1 MVSIQEARSIVDRNR
16 QQLRQQQQ
24 QVDTARKNIE
34 ETRLRELSRQELQV
48 RSLQEKLEREKSGI
62 KLEGLKGQEL
72 KKLSPIQKDLDT
84 ARKQIDT
91 FDAQVKSAEVAEAK
105 QKATEAAFEKARN
118 IFLSKDP
125 RAIFALETREERKFF
140 KQLQAE
146 RKTSIE
152 EAIKKGKE
160 ELVIQGFKLKNIKE
174 ITKKGEL
181 FPSTLQVVSEKALI
195 EKLKPVRV
203 EPVKK
208 LSIIRRLKIRKPE
221 KITIRKL
228 PPRPLT
234 TRKINFG
241 NPREFAKSF
250 NQATGS
256 KSFTIAIPLRRE
268 NGKIFVQ
275 DFSFKF
281 KDGRIVK
288 TKPLSSGLVSEDKFL
303 AADKRRRD
311 RNPGFTFGDTRITKP
326 ILLKKTDIQKVST
339 AIKEFFIGRG
349 GEEAVAI
356 GLKPFKTKVT
366 GRQIRDFLRTKGI
379 GGKVA
384 GEFIPTRPQDVL
396 LLVTL
401 GGLISAGTPLISKG
415 TVLGLQAFGALN
427 ALDTEKPPETRIAG
441 TIVAIAPFF
450 STKKGDIPIFPKG
463 KKGQAGRFQLLE
475 DFFKKQ
481 DKKKADLDKVQTN
494 LQFKQVG
501 KKIVDKTTTE
511 KIADIRKIF
520 DKIRETK
527 DPKLRKLQVDG
538 AITFLERTYGRKGA
552 QILFRDFIEQEGF
565 ILKPKQDVPNV
576 FQKFVQK
583 ESATLGKQK
592 LSKVKVKEPEVFFVS
607 SAQQTKQKERQ
618 KQRVITTQADLL
630 VQGQTF
636 FQATKEVQKLAEET
650 KTKQK
655 VAQSLFSALVSAQRP
670 RLKDKVGKAIRIL
683 KKPTPIFKL
692 PKGVKQTDLIRAIQK
707 LGKKN
712 AVDIIVGMKLKKR
725 KVIGKRLPPF
735 KALRK
740 AQKFVDKNIEASFLL
755 KPTGKKSKQKDIKP
769 FNASFKFRPSK
780 VNPLFQVE
788 RRKFRL
794 DSPTEVRQL
803 KIFKGKI
810 PRGIFPKIKKKRKK
824 K

>member
-1 MVSIQEARSIVDRNR
+1 MVSISEARNIVDRNR

-24 QVDTARKNIE
+24 QVDTARKSIE

-48 RSLQEKLEREKSGI
+48 RSLQEKLEREKQSQR
-62 KLEGLKGQEL
+62 LEGLKGQEL

-84 ARKQIDT
+84 ARKEIDT
-91 FDAQVKSAEVAEAK
+91 FDKQVKAAEAQEATK
-105 QKATEAAFEKARN
+105 RAFDKALSV
-118 IFLSKDP
+118 FLSKDP
-125 RAIFALETREERKFF
+125 RAIFRLETKEEKKFF
-140 KQLQAE
+140 KRLQAE
-146 RKTSIE
+146 KETSVRESLKELKQDLKLEGFTLLE
-152 EAIKKGKE
+152 E
-160 ELVIQGFKLKNIKE
+160 F
-174 ITKKGEL
+174 TKKGEL
-181 FPSTLQVVSEKALI
+181 FPSGFEGLPPLEEKTRVEKIEPIKLQSVVKR
-195 EKLKPVRV
+195 VRV
-203 EPVKK
+203 RIPK
-208 LSIIRRLKIRKPE
+208 RE

-228 PPRPLT
+228 PPRPLV
-234 TRKINFG
+234 TRKVTFG

-256 KSFTIAIPLRRE
+256 KSFTIAIPIRRE
-268 NGKIFVQ
+268 KGKILVQ
-275 DFSFKF
+275 DFVFKF
-281 KDGRIVK
+281 KDGKIVK
-288 TKPLSSGLVSEDKFL
+288 TKPLSSGLVSEEKFL

-311 RNPGFTFGDTRITKP
+311 RNPGFTFGDTRIIKP
-326 ILLKKTDIQKVST
+326 ILLKETDIQKVSD
-339 AIKEFFIGRG
+339 AVKEFFIGRG
-349 GEEAVAI
+349 GEEAVAL

-366 GRQIRDFLRTKGI
+366 GRQIRDFLRTKGLP
-379 GGKVA
+379 GKVA

-401 GGLISAGTPLISKG
+401 GGLIGAGVPLISKG
-415 TVLGLQAFGALN
+415 TVLGIQAFGALN
-427 ALDTEKPPETRIAG
+427 ALDTKKSPETRIAG
-441 TIVAIAPFF
+441 TIVAVAPFF
-450 STKKGDIPIFPKG
+450 SGKKGDIPIFPKG

-481 DKKKADLDKVQTN
+481 EKKKIDLAKVQDVLRT
-494 LQFKQVG
+494 
-501 KKIVDKTTTE
+501 KKTQGQKVSDV
-511 KIADIRKIF
+511 RKIF
-520 DKIRETK
+520 EEISKTK
-527 DPKLRKLQVDG
+527 DAKLRKQQTQG
-538 AITFLERTYGRKGA
+538 AIKFLERTYGRKGA
-552 QILFRDFIEQEGF
+552 QSIFKDFLSQEGV
-565 ILKPKQDVPNV
+565 ILTPKQTPTSV
-576 FQKFVQK
+576 FQRFVKK
-583 ESATLGKQK
+583 ETVVLGKQK
-592 LSKVKVKEPEVFFVS
+592 LSKVKFKEPELFLVS
-607 SAQQTKQKERQ
+607 SAQQTKQQERQ
-618 KQRVITTQADLL
+618 KQRVITTQVDLL

-636 FQATKEVQKLAEET
+636 FQPTKEVERLAEET

-655 VAQSLFSALVSAQRP
+655 AAQALFSSLVSTQRP
-670 RLKDKVGKAIRIL
+670 ISKEIVRAKP
-683 KKPTPIFKL
+683 KKPIPIFKL

-735 KALRK
+735 KALKK

-755 KPTGKKSKQKDIKP
+755 KPTGKKSKIKDIKP

-810 PRGIFPKIKKKRKK
+810 PRGIFPKIKKRRKK